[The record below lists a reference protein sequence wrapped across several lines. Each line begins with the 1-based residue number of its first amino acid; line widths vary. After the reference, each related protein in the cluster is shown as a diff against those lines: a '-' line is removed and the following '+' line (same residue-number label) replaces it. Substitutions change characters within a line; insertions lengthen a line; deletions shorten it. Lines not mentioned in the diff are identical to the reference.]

1 MMYRQSR
8 RKIPVSLPQCS
19 LWFIVLEV
27 AELRRKL
34 RKEFVQA
41 LKIGRKHHVQA
52 RRSPT
57 KGNLEQ
63 PEEQNHDEVVLHVV
77 LHTYEYEPL
86 TSTD

>member
-1 MMYRQSR
+1 MYRQSR

-27 AELRRKL
+27 AELRHKI

-41 LKIGRKHHVQA
+41 LKIKRKDHVQG
-52 RRSPT
+52 RRNSI
-57 KGNLEQ
+57 KGNLKG
-63 PEEQNHDEVVLHVV
+63 PEEQNHDEAVFHVV
-77 LHTYEYEPL
+77 LHTYESEPL